1 MLSLNLSN
9 PLHIIFC
16 NKIKHL
22 YLKSKVR
29 TNYRPASPPTFR
41 IMKSILC
48 PVYPPHL
55 LLSPSPH
62 LPLVSHSPVVSI
74 RCSGHDWLTLRSTH
88 AVHWPY
94 RPLYTVHI
102 TVHTV
107 SRYFYPRQNCLQ
119 IITNHHNVMPTDS
132 LSITA
137 LCFTHTR
144 VVMCNI
150 CDAILVK

>member
-41 IMKSILC
+41 IMKSILLC
-48 PVYPPHL
+48 PVYPALL

-62 LPLVSHSPVVSI
+62 LCHLSLTPPWSPSDVQA
-74 RCSGHDWLTLRSTH
+74 T
-88 AVHWPY
+88 
-94 RPLYTVHI
+94 
-102 TVHTV
+102 
-107 SRYFYPRQNCLQ
+107 
-119 IITNHHNVMPTDS
+119 TD
-132 LSITA
+132 
-137 LCFTHTR
+137 
-144 VVMCNI
+144 
-150 CDAILVK
+150 